1 MLETVVHFTHE
12 AGFKVGGIG
21 AVLDGLLGSSAYV
34 EAVPRTVVVG
44 PFNRYNG
51 DEMDRMLA
59 PRNKLTVLYS
69 PLLGVDLV
77 DPEVAERLRGV
88 ETDYGVALLY
98 GRRVF
103 GAAEHEVLLVD
114 ATFAAPERIH
124 DFKFFVWQR
133 YGLDSGRYDQFHEF
147 NLYMKMAQATFAA
160 VRSLLGDQ
168 QGERII
174 VAHEWMGLPLV
185 FAAQLNEPQAW
196 KTIFYAHEM
205 ATARNLVEEHGGHD
219 TRFYNALFAAQREGR
234 SLEEVFGEQSHFYKH
249 PLIRQAIHCTNIFAV
264 GDLVVSE
271 LRFLGG
277 TFAWKNIDLVYNGV
291 VPMTVNLE
299 DKYASKRKL
308 QQYTANLMGYWPDYV
323 FTHVARLV
331 VSKGMWRDLRVI
343 EHLDHMLAS
352 EGKRAV
358 LFVVA
363 TAVPTGKRPEDVR
376 HWEYQYGWP
385 VGHRGDNGDLVGQE
399 VSFFFD
405 GIDRFNQGSQAVK
418 AVLVNQFGWNQERCG
433 YRMPADMEFI
443 DLRRGSD
450 LEFGQSVYEPFGIA
464 QVEPLGA
471 GAVTVMS
478 NVCGCVGFMERAAA
492 GSELPNLVVADY
504 VGVPPSY
511 NIWSAHDALRIDQ
524 GMRDYI
530 ERTNSYGV
538 ALRIFKRLPTNDVET
553 ERLLA
558 RGQEIAARMS
568 WDVVVRDYLLPGLDR
583 P

>member
-1 MLETVVHFTHE
+1 MLEAVVHFTHE

-21 AVLDGLLGSSAYV
+21 AVLDGLLGSPAYV

-51 DEMDRMLA
+51 DEMDRMLN
-59 PRNKLTVLYS
+59 PRNRLTVLYC
-69 PLLGVDLV
+69 PLLGVNQV
-77 DPEVAERLRGV
+77 EPELAGRLHGV

-98 GRRVF
+98 GRRAF
-103 GAAEHEVLLVD
+103 GPSEHEVLLVD
-114 ATFAAPERIH
+114 ATFAAPERIR

-133 YGLDSGRYDQFHEF
+133 YGLDAGRYDQYHEF
-147 NLYMKMAQATFAA
+147 NLYMKMAQSTFGA

-168 QGERII
+168 QGERVII
-174 VAHEWMGLPLV
+174 AHEWMGLPLA

-205 ATARNLVEEHGGHD
+205 ATARNLIEEHGGHD

-234 SLEEVFGEQSHFYKH
+234 SLEDVFGDQSHFYKH

-264 GDLVVSE
+264 GDLVVNE

-277 TFAWKNIDLVYNGV
+277 TFSWKNIDLVYNGI
-291 VPMTVNLE
+291 VPLTVSLA
-299 DKYASKRKL
+299 DKLASKRKL
-308 QQYTANLMGYWPDYV
+308 QQYTANLMGFHPDYV

-343 EHLDHMLAS
+343 EHLEHMLAS

-376 HWEYQYGWP
+376 RWEYEYGWP

-405 GIDRFNQGSQAVK
+405 GIDRFNQQSHAIK
-418 AVLVNQFGWNQERCG
+418 AVLVNQFGWNQDRCG
-433 YRMPADMEFI
+433 FRMPADMDFV

-471 GAVTVMS
+471 GALTVVS
-478 NVCGCVGFMERAAA
+478 NVCGCIGFIERAAS
-492 GSELPNLVVADY
+492 GVELPNLVTADY
-504 VGVPPSY
+504 VTVPGYY
-511 NIWSAHDALRIDQ
+511 NIWSAYDALRIDQ
-524 GMRDYI
+524 GMRDHI
-530 ERTNSYGV
+530 EGSNSYGV
-538 ALRIFKRLPTNDVET
+538 ALRIFKRLPANDAEI
-553 ERLLA
+553 ERLLV

-568 WDVVVRDYLLPGLDR
+568 WDVVVRDYLLPGLER
-583 P
+583 F